1 VITPELVK
9 KLYDLL
15 ENKNAKKIVEMV
27 EALVGLLRNSENVTS
42 YDVQIYLKKHEGLMY
57 KM

>member
-15 ENKNAKKIVEMV
+15 ENKNAKKIVEMI